1 MEKKKINQSTLR
13 FSSLFVFLS
22 SLFFLFVY
30 YLLIPYLLIYLGR
43 YLDRYLAGF
52 FFFWLIVEGYKE
64 LHRLG
69 R

>member
-22 SLFFLFVY
+22 SLFFLFVD

-43 YLDRYLAGF
+43 YLDRYLAGVF
-52 FFFWLIVEGYKE
+52 FFG
-64 LHRLG
+64 
-69 R
+69 